1 MILFPAIDIKDGLC
15 VRLVRGD
22 YATAHRVAED
32 PVQTARSFEQAGAK
46 WIHMVDLDGAK
57 DAKQVNRAIFLQV
70 AAQTGLKVEVGGGIR
85 TMAAVE
91 DYLSHGISR
100 VILGSAALKDPE
112 FVRQAVKAY
121 GDRIA
126 VGIDAKNGYV
136 AVEGWLDASSV
147 SYLELAK
154 EMEAI
159 GVKTII
165 FTDIFKDGTLAG
177 PNLEQLSALQ
187 RAVKCQFVASG
198 GVGSVTD
205 LQALADQKLYG
216 AICGKALYQGSVDLA
231 QAVRLFQT
239 DAELE

>member
-1 MILFPAIDIKDGLC
+1 M
-15 VRLVRGD
+15 
-22 YATAHRVAED
+22 
-32 PVQTARSFEQAGAK
+32 
-46 WIHMVDLDGAK
+46 
-57 DAKQVNRAIFLQV
+57 
-70 AAQTGLKVEVGGGIR
+70 
-85 TMAAVE
+85 
-91 DYLSHGISR
+91 
-100 VILGSAALKDPE
+100 
-112 FVRQAVKAY
+112 
-121 GDRIA
+121 
-126 VGIDAKNGYV
+126 
-136 AVEGWLDASSV
+136 EGWLDASSV

>member
-15 VRLVRGD
+15 VRLVQGD

-57 DAKQVNRAIFLQV
+57 DAKQVNRSIILQV
-70 AAQTGLKVEVGGGIR
+70 AAQTGLKVEAGGGIR

-91 DYLSHGISR
+91 DYLNHGVFR
-100 VILGSAALKDPE
+100 VILGSAALKDPD
-112 FVRQAVKAY
+112 FVRQAVKKF

-136 AVEGWLDASSV
+136 AVEGWLDASDV

-154 EMEAI
+154 EMETA
-159 GVKTII
+159 GVKTLI
-165 FTDIFKDGTLAG
+165 FTDISKDGTLAG

-187 RAVKCQFVASG
+187 RAVGCQIVASG
-198 GVGSVTD
+198 GVGNMAD
-205 LQALADQKLYG
+205 LQALADQNLYG
-216 AICGKALYQGSVDLA
+216 AICGKSLYQETVDLA

-239 DAELE
+239 DAEME

>member
-70 AAQTGLKVEVGGGIR
+70 AAQTGLKVEVGGGVR

-91 DYLSHGISR
+91 DYLNHGISR
-100 VILGSAALKDPE
+100 VILGSAALKNPE

-165 FTDIFKDGTLAG
+165 FTDISKDGTLAG

-187 RAVKCQFVASG
+187 HAVQCQIVASG
-198 GVGSVTD
+198 GVGDMAD
-205 LQALADQKLYG
+205 LQALADQTLYG
-216 AICGKALYQGSVDLA
+216 AICGKALYQGTVNLA

-239 DAELE
+239 DAELK